1 MEVSN
6 DKMKFNSENNR
17 ENASLQTEYLTYNK
31 KLKNEIEAIPQE
43 YKKFFRNAL
52 KKNSFDM
59 EVYIPH
65 LTETNKKVY
74 PNKNYLINKLIRYE
88 KFVSANKNKKEKK
101 SMGLTNFS
109 KYSYLIENNIKQ
121 REYLNNLLNIYKEK
135 GYELENI
142 EYKKKDNIFNRSIF
156 LDHKLGEDTNKDAQN
171 YGLIE
176 ENKKNFISDNQLLL
190 RFNDII
196 HENKSPN
203 FKYRNKINN
212 INNNNNF
219 NVFSNNIESNNEI
232 NQLKLKLKKQKKIK
246 KKNKKNEL
254 NKSLEESLLKN
265 TDINNEN
272 ENSLIKE
279 IINENIKP
287 SDKDNKN
294 SNTIDII
301 NRDEDVNNSNNNS
314 KIDNTITTY
323 FGNDSLIFNESKNN
337 VENENSDKG
346 KLNLKYNIFNLKNKN
361 EKKDI
366 INKNNT
372 FDNTNSKK
380 KFNINGLNN
389 NLKKNNNKYLLT
401 SSNKIKIFQKDINE
415 NSNTIFS
422 KEKHHTNKSINKF
435 RSKQNLKLSLPEI
448 NPTATSY
455 KKNLS
460 NNKTIFINTNNKID
474 NDNIKPM
481 NNKSNPNVKDSQQ
494 KIKNLKKIFS
504 KEYNMS
510 DFEKSKKKEVNNLY
524 STINFKPNLF
534 ENFPFDRVENYFL
547 KYKNL
552 KISKLNPNKGSNIHP
567 LLEGLENIV
576 KEKELYKL
584 AKSLN
589 EAKKDIYLRST
600 GTLDNFEKIETL
612 DFEKIKDSDNKIPL
626 LKYDFAENILCNND
640 ELIKNN
646 NKG

>member
-219 NVFSNNIESNNEI
+219 NVFSNNIENNNEM
-232 NQLKLKLKKQKKIK
+232 NQLKLKLKKQKKLK

>member
-232 NQLKLKLKKQKKIK
+232 NQLKLKLKKQKKLK

-380 KFNINGLNN
+380 
-389 NLKKNNNKYLLT
+389 NL
-401 SSNKIKIFQKDINE
+401 I
-415 NSNTIFS
+415 
-422 KEKHHTNKSINKF
+422 
-435 RSKQNLKLSLPEI
+435 
-448 NPTATSY
+448 
-455 KKNLS
+455 
-460 NNKTIFINTNNKID
+460 
-474 NDNIKPM
+474 
-481 NNKSNPNVKDSQQ
+481 
-494 KIKNLKKIFS
+494 
-504 KEYNMS
+504 
-510 DFEKSKKKEVNNLY
+510 
-524 STINFKPNLF
+524 
-534 ENFPFDRVENYFL
+534 
-547 KYKNL
+547 
-552 KISKLNPNKGSNIHP
+552 
-567 LLEGLENIV
+567 
-576 KEKELYKL
+576 
-584 AKSLN
+584 
-589 EAKKDIYLRST
+589 
-600 GTLDNFEKIETL
+600 
-612 DFEKIKDSDNKIPL
+612 
-626 LKYDFAENILCNND
+626 
-640 ELIKNN
+640 
-646 NKG
+646 

>member
-232 NQLKLKLKKQKKIK
+232 NQLKLKLKKQKKLK

>member
-1 MEVSN
+1 MEVST
-6 DKMKFNSENNR
+6 DKMKFNSENSR
-17 ENASLQTEYLTYNK
+17 DNASLQTEYLTYNK

-88 KFVSANKNKKEKK
+88 KLVNSNKIKKEKK
-101 SMGLTNFS
+101 PMGLTNFS

-121 REYLNNLLNIYKEK
+121 REYLNNLLKIYKEK

-142 EYKKKDNIFNRSIF
+142 EYKKKDNIFSRSIF

-196 HENKSPN
+196 HENKSPY
-203 FKYRNKINN
+203 FKYRNKINI

-219 NVFSNNIESNNEI
+219 NVFSNNIENNNEM
-232 NQLKLKLKKQKKIK
+232 NKLKIKLKKQKKLK
-246 KKNKKNEL
+246 KKNKKDEQ

-279 IINENIKP
+279 IINENVKP

-337 VENENSDKG
+337 VENENNDKG

-361 EKKDI
+361 DKKDI
-366 INKNNT
+366 ANKYNT
-372 FDNTNSKK
+372 FDNTNQKK
-380 KFNINGLNN
+380 KLNINGLYN

-401 SSNKIKIFQKDINE
+401 SSNKVKIFPKDINE

-422 KEKHHTNKSINKF
+422 KDKNHTNKSINKF
-435 RSKQNLKLSLPEI
+435 RSKQNLKLNLPEI

-510 DFEKSKKKEVNNLY
+510 NFEKSKKKEVNNLY

-589 EAKKDIYLRST
+589 ETKKDIYLRST

-640 ELIKNN
+640 EFIENN